1 MQVPLNM
8 LSPGI
13 APNII
18 PANAPIEIAI
28 ITSKVP
34 IKPRAAVKFSIKK
47 FHLLVM
53 KILIKL

>member
-1 MQVPLNM
+1 M
-8 LSPGI
+8 LDPGI

-18 PANAPIEIAI
+18 PANAPIEMAI

-34 IKPRAAVKFSIKK
+34 IKPSAVVKFSIKK